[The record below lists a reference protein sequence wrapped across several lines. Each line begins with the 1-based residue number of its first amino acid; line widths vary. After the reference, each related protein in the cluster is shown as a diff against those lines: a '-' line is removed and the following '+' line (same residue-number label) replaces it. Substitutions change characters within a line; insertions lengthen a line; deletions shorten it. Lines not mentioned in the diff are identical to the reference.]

1 MTTLLSRKSLLKK
14 QMMFRQKTKALL
26 LVPLL
31 LCTASISHA
40 DFFRWTDE
48 QGKTHYSDRP
58 THSSKKLNIHAG
70 QSFYQVKKVY
80 DGDTITL
87 KGGLKVRLLGIN
99 TPEIESRHR
108 QGEQGGKA
116 AKNWLKKLLHNQKVR
131 IEKDQTKRDK
141 YGRVL
146 AHIFTKE
153 GQHLNLELVK
163 KGLATVNI
171 HPPNLNYSAVLL
183 NAQKEA
189 ERDKRGIWA
198 QATYQPLSIHEIGH
212 RQQRG
217 WGRFIGKI
225 KQLKKGRRFDR
236 LIISKNISLRIPTK
250 NLSLFPPLNQYI
262 GKQVEVRGWPSRR
275 KSHYSI
281 LIRHPSALILQ

>member
-1 MTTLLSRKSLLKK
+1 MPHQKIKTLLIGS
-14 QMMFRQKTKALL
+14 
-26 LVPLL
+26 LL
-31 LCTASISHA
+31 LCTASLSQA

-48 QGKTHYSDRP
+48 LGKTHYSDRP
-58 THSSKKLNIHAG
+58 THNSKKLNIDAG

-108 QGEQGGKA
+108 QGEPGGIA
-116 AKNWLKKLLHNQKVR
+116 AKNWLKKQLHNQKIR
-131 IEKDQTKRDK
+131 LEKGRTKQDK

-146 AHIFTKE
+146 AHLFTKE
-153 GQHLNLELVK
+153 GRHLNLELVK
-163 KGLATVNI
+163 EGLATVNI
-171 HPPNLNYSAVLL
+171 HPPNLNYSTALL

-189 ERDKRGIWA
+189 ERDRRGIWA
-198 QATYQPLSIHEIGH
+198 LTAYQPLSIHEIGA

-217 WGRFIGKI
+217 WGRFMGKI
-225 KQLKKGRRFDR
+225 KRLKKGRKFDR
-236 LIISKNISLRIPTK
+236 LIVSKNITLRIPTK
-250 NLSLFPPLNQYI
+250 NRSLFPPLSQYV
-262 GKQVEVRGWPSRR
+262 GKLIEIRGWPSRR

-281 LIRHPSALILQ
+281 LVRHPSALIIQ